1 MLCVNGRGG
10 ESGQAHLLTFD
21 EISGRRM
28 KELGIGSFIEVVVL
42 DVD

>member
-21 EISGRRM
+21 EILGRRIE
-28 KELGIGSFIEVVVL
+28 ELGIGSFLEVVVL
-42 DVD
+42 DIY